1 MLSKEEL
8 QKLLTDL
15 ESDRVE
21 RTEAT
26 KNTDKFSEAICAFA
40 NDFPNHKKNGYL
52 LLGVKDDG
60 SLSGLKARDELLK
73 DLAAIR
79 HNGQILPQP
88 TMTIQKYEF
97 EAGEIV
103 VVEVFPTYHPPVRY
117 RGRVWIRTGP
127 SKSIANETE
136 ERILIE
142 KRSSTV
148 KTFDAQP
155 EFGATLE
162 EISLERF
169 QLNYLPLAIDRQVL
183 LANSREIKMQLASL
197 RFYDLIRDCPTNA
210 GILVFGINP
219 LFYLPGAYVQYVR
232 FHGDSM
238 TSELANEKQFSGSL
252 IDVLKEL
259 EDFLKNNILIEKPVP
274 LNGLQEQMVRNYPL
288 WALREL
294 MMNAVMH
301 RDYQSNAPIYLY
313 EFTDRIEIINSGGLY
328 GDARPDNFPN
338 VSDYRNPVIAEAMK
352 TLGYVN
358 RFNIGI
364 RKAQE
369 ELAKN
374 GSPPAVFETKLIT
387 KFSVKIPIN
396 PICL

>member
-8 QKLLTDL
+8 QKLLMDL

-40 NDFPNHKKNGYL
+40 NDFPNYKKNGYL

-88 TMTIQKYEF
+88 AMTVQKYEF

-103 VVEVFPTYHPPVRY
+103 VVEVFPAYQPPVRY
-117 RGRVWIRTGP
+117 RGRIWIRTGP

-155 EFGATLE
+155 EFGANLE

-169 QLNYLPLAIDRQVL
+169 KLNYLPLAIDRHTL
-183 LANSREIKMQLASL
+183 LANNRETKTQLASL

-210 GILVFGINP
+210 GILVFGLNP

-232 FHGDSM
+232 FTGDSM
-238 TSELANEKQFSGSL
+238 TSEVANEKQFSGSL

-274 LNGLQEQMVRNYPL
+274 INGLQEQMVRNYPL

-313 EFTDRIEIINSGGLY
+313 EFADRIEIINSGGLY

-338 VSDYRNPVIAEAMK
+338 VSDYRNPVIAEVMK

-374 GSPPAVFETKLIT
+374 GNPPAVFETKLIT
-387 KFSVKIPIN
+387 KFSVKILIN
-396 PICL
+396 PNCL

>member
-21 RTEAT
+21 RTEST

-60 SLSGLKARDELLK
+60 SLSGLKASDELLK

-88 TMTIQKYEF
+88 AMTVQKYEF

-103 VVEVFPTYHPPVRY
+103 VVEVFPAYQPPVRY
-117 RGRVWIRTGP
+117 RGRIWIRTGP

-155 EFGATLE
+155 EFGANLE

-169 QLNYLPLAIDRQVL
+169 KLNYLPLAIDRHTL
-183 LANSREIKMQLASL
+183 LANNRETKTQLASL

-210 GILVFGINP
+210 GILVFGLNP

-232 FHGDSM
+232 FTGDSM
-238 TSELANEKQFSGSL
+238 TSEVANEKQFSGSL

-274 LNGLQEQMVRNYPL
+274 INGLQEQMVRNYPL

-313 EFTDRIEIINSGGLY
+313 EFADRIEIINSGGLY

-338 VSDYRNPVIAEAMK
+338 VSDYRNPVIAEVMK

-374 GSPPAVFETKLIT
+374 GNPPAVFETKLIT
-387 KFSVKIPIN
+387 KFSVKILIN
-396 PICL
+396 PNCL

>member
-8 QKLLTDL
+8 QKLLMDL

-40 NDFPNHKKNGYL
+40 NDFPNYKKNGYL

-60 SLSGLKARDELLK
+60 SLSGLKASDELLK

-88 TMTIQKYEF
+88 AMTVQKYEF
-97 EAGEIV
+97 AAGDV
-103 VVEVFPTYHPPVRY
+103 VIVEVFPAYQPPVRY
-117 RGRVWIRTGP
+117 RGRIWIRTGP
-127 SKSIANETE
+127 SRSIANETE

-155 EFGATLE
+155 EFGANLE

-169 QLNYLPLAIDRQVL
+169 KLNYLPLAIDRHTL
-183 LANSREIKMQLASL
+183 LANNRETKTQLASL

-210 GILVFGINP
+210 GILVFGLNP

-232 FHGDSM
+232 FTGDSM
-238 TSELANEKQFSGSL
+238 NSEVANEKQFSGSL

-274 LNGLQEQMVRNYPL
+274 INGLQEQMVRNYPL

-328 GDARPDNFPN
+328 GDARPDNFPD

-374 GSPPAVFETKLIT
+374 GNPPAVFETKLIT
-387 KFSVKIPIN
+387 KFSVKILIN
-396 PICL
+396 PNCL

>member
-21 RTEAT
+21 RTVST
-26 KNTDKFSEAICAFA
+26 KHTDKFSEAICAFA

-52 LLGVKDDG
+52 LLGVTDDG
-60 SLSGLKARDELLK
+60 SLSGLTASDELLK
-73 DLAAIR
+73 DLASIR

-88 TMTIQKYEF
+88 AMTVQKYEF
-97 EAGEIV
+97 DTGEIV
-103 VVEVFPTYHPPVRY
+103 VVEVFPAYQPPVRY
-117 RGRVWIRTGP
+117 KGKIWIRTGP
-127 SKSIANETE
+127 SKSLANETE

-142 KRSSTV
+142 KRSSTA

-155 EFGATLE
+155 EFGANLE

-169 QLNYLPLAIDRQVL
+169 QLNYLPLAIDRHTL
-183 LANSREIKMQLASL
+183 LANSRETRAQLASL

-210 GILVFGINP
+210 GILVFGLNP

-232 FHGDSM
+232 FTGDSM
-238 TSELANEKQFSGSL
+238 TSEVANEKQFSGSL

-259 EDFLKNNILIEKPVP
+259 EDFLKNNILIERPVP
-274 LNGLQEQMVRNYPL
+274 LKGLQEQMVRNYPL

-328 GDARPDNFPN
+328 GDARSDNFPN

-374 GSPPAVFETKLIT
+374 GNSHAVFETKLTT

>member
-8 QKLLTDL
+8 QKLLMDL

-21 RTEAT
+21 RTEST

-52 LLGVKDDG
+52 LLGVTDDG

-88 TMTIQKYEF
+88 AMTVQKYEL
-97 EAGEIV
+97 EAGEVV
-103 VVEVFPTYHPPVRY
+103 VVEVFPAHQPPVRY
-117 RGRVWIRTGP
+117 KGRVWIRTGP

-142 KRSSTV
+142 KRSSTA

-155 EFGATLE
+155 EFDATLE

-183 LANSREIKMQLASL
+183 RANSRETKMQLASL

-210 GILVFGINP
+210 GILVFGLNP

-232 FHGDSM
+232 FSGDSM
-238 TSELANEKQFSGSL
+238 TSEVANEKQFSGSL
-252 IDVLKEL
+252 IDVLKDL
-259 EDFLKNNILIEKPVP
+259 EDFLKNNILIERPVP
-274 LNGLQEQMVRNYPL
+274 INGLQEEMVRNYPF

-294 MMNAVMH
+294 MMNAIMH
-301 RDYQSNAPIYLY
+301 RDYQSNAPIYFY
-313 EFTDRIEIINSGGLY
+313 EFVDRIEIINSGGLY

-358 RFNIGI
+358 IGI

-374 GSPPAVFETKLIT
+374 GNPSAELETKLLT

-396 PICL
+396 PTYL

>member
-8 QKLLTDL
+8 QKLLMDL

-21 RTEAT
+21 RTEST

-52 LLGVKDDG
+52 LLGVTADG

-88 TMTIQKYEF
+88 AMTVQKYEL
-97 EAGEIV
+97 EAGEVV
-103 VVEVFPTYHPPVRY
+103 VVEVFPAHQPPVRY
-117 RGRVWIRTGP
+117 KGRVWIRTGP

-142 KRSSTV
+142 KRSSTA

-155 EFGATLE
+155 EFDATLE

-183 LANSREIKMQLASL
+183 RANSRETKMQLASL

-210 GILVFGINP
+210 GILVFGLNP

-232 FHGDSM
+232 FSGDSM
-238 TSELANEKQFSGSL
+238 TSEVANEKQFSGSL
-252 IDVLKEL
+252 IDVLKDL
-259 EDFLKNNILIEKPVP
+259 EDFLKNNILIERPVP
-274 LNGLQEQMVRNYPL
+274 INGLQEEMVRNYPF

-294 MMNAVMH
+294 MMNAIMH
-301 RDYQSNAPIYLY
+301 RDYQSNAPIYFY
-313 EFTDRIEIINSGGLY
+313 EFVDRIEIINSGGLY

-358 RFNIGI
+358 IGI

-374 GSPPAVFETKLIT
+374 GNPSAELETKLLT

-396 PICL
+396 PTYL